1 MSSFLIS
8 CSNFCRGTWHGIPI
22 PTDESFLLPSNAPA
36 ADDAFGTSRG
46 PSRAHQ
52 FDTAAAEGW
61 YALAQGRRREG
72 RRADVLPSSGPG
84 SAGADNDG
92 DGGGV
97 RASADKPDDNE
108 KTGNDGADSN
118 YNPFVSNDRLP
129 DTV

>member
-1 MSSFLIS
+1 MVRSRS
-8 CSNFCRGTWHGIPI
+8 RT
-22 PTDESFLLPSNAPA
+22 PT
-36 ADDAFGTSRG
+36 
-46 PSRAHQ
+46 
-52 FDTAAAEGW
+52 
-61 YALAQGRRREG
+61 RRET
-72 RRADVLPSSGPG
+72 RDVLPSSGPG

-97 RASADKPDDNE
+97 RSADKPDDNE